1 MSTTSLHGCI
11 HGVSC
16 RAICSSDTRCVFMK
30 KQLNLFFLA
39 LGFFSRIP
47 MPAWVEYSPE
57 LLNRSSRY
65 YTLVGWLL
73 GALVAAVFLTASY
86 IFSTNV
92 SIWLAMV
99 CSLLLTGVFHE
110 DGLADT
116 ADGFGGAFARE
127 KKLQIMKDS
136 RIGSYGAAALI
147 MALLGKYLLLAEST
161 HIALALLVAYAL
173 SRTLAASLIFTMPYV
188 ADDDSS
194 KSKPLANNQSKTD
207 FFILIITAA
216 PIFFVLQWQ
225 AALAL
230 GLGLLVL
237 RQLLQGYFL
246 KQIGGYTGDCLG
258 SAQQIAELSI
268 YALLLIIAGTMPNY
282 LQGILL

>member
-1 MSTTSLHGCI
+1 
-11 HGVSC
+11 
-16 RAICSSDTRCVFMK
+16 MK
-30 KQLNLFFLA
+30 QQLNLFFLA

-73 GALVAAVFLTASY
+73 GALVALVFLAASY
-86 IFSTNV
+86 FFSTNT

-99 CSLLLTGVFHE
+99 FSLLLTGAFHE

-147 MALLGKYLLLAEST
+147 MALLGKYVLLADSSA
-161 HIALALLVAYAL
+161 IALSLLVAYPL

-188 ADDDSS
+188 ADEDSS
-194 KSKPLANNQSKTD
+194 KSKPLANNQSKMD
-207 FFILIITAA
+207 FFILILTAL
-216 PIFFVLQWQ
+216 PVFLLLHWQ
-225 AALAL
+225 AAIMLAAA
-230 GLGLLVL
+230 LVLL
-237 RQLLQGYFL
+237 RQLLQAYFL

-258 SAQQIAELSI
+258 AAQQIAELSI
-268 YALLLIIAGTMPNY
+268 YAALLLIATAMPNY
-282 LQGILL
+282 LQGFLL